1 MENIL
6 KTVDITKKFS
16 KKVAVSAVNMNIK
29 KGDIYGFIGRN
40 GTGKTTLIKM
50 LVGLSQP
57 TSGSIELFDS
67 KNLNKARRKIGT
79 VIEAPAFIPHLS
91 ARQNMF
97 IQWTLLGS
105 KDKSIID
112 ETLKLVGLDNVG
124 NKKVKKFSLG
134 MKQRLGI
141 AMTLMGEPEF
151 LILDE
156 PTNGLDPEGIIEIR
170 QMLKKLNQEKG
181 LTILIS
187 SHILGELSK
196 LATRYGIINDGV
208 LIDEFTEQELT
219 ERCQSSL
226 IVKVNDINK
235 ACEILKSELNTDRFS
250 VLNENTLEVFD
261 FVDNPGKV
269 NSILAKNDIIIDSIS
284 KKSVDLEDYFMKV
297 IGGNKDA

>member
-40 GTGKTTLIKM
+40 GAGKTTLIKM

-91 ARQNMF
+91 ARQNML
-97 IQWTLLGS
+97 IQLTLLGS

-250 VLNENTLEVFD
+250 VLNENALEVFD

>member
-6 KTVDITKKFS
+6 KTIDITKKFS
-16 KKVAVSAVNMNIK
+16 KKVAVSSVNMTIK

-40 GTGKTTLIKM
+40 GAGKTTLIKM

-57 TSGSIELFDS
+57 TSGSIELFDT
-67 KNLNKARRKIGT
+67 KNLNKVRSKIGT
-79 VIEAPAFIPHLS
+79 VIESPAFVPHLS
-91 ARQNMF
+91 ARQNML
-97 IQWTLLGS
+97 IQWKLLGT

-112 ETLKLVGLDNVG
+112 KTLKLVGLDNVG
-124 NKKVKKFSLG
+124 RKKVKKFSLG

-141 AMTLMGEPEF
+141 AMTLMGEPEL

-208 LIDEFTEQELT
+208 LVDEFTEEELV

-226 IVKVNDINK
+226 VVKVNDVNK
-235 ACEILKSELNTDRFS
+235 ASEILKSELNTEKFS

-261 FVDNPGKV
+261 FIDTPGTV
-269 NSILAKNDIIIDSIS
+269 NTVLAKNDIVVESIS
-284 KKSVDLEDYFMKV
+284 KKSVDLEEYFMKV
-297 IGGNKDA
+297 IGGNKND

>member
-40 GTGKTTLIKM
+40 GAGKTTLIKM

-91 ARQNMF
+91 ARQNML
-97 IQWTLLGS
+97 IQLTLLGS

-226 IVKVNDINK
+226 IVKVNDVNK

>member
-1 MENIL
+1 MEKIL

-40 GTGKTTLIKM
+40 GAGKTTLIKM

>member
-40 GTGKTTLIKM
+40 GAGKTTLIKM

-91 ARQNMF
+91 ARQNML
-97 IQWTLLGS
+97 IQLTLLGS

>member
-1 MENIL
+1 METIL

-40 GTGKTTLIKM
+40 GAGKTTLIKM

-91 ARQNMF
+91 ARQNML

-235 ACEILKSELNTDRFS
+235 ACEILKSELNTDKFS

>member
-40 GTGKTTLIKM
+40 GAGKTTLIKM

>member
-40 GTGKTTLIKM
+40 GAGKTTLIKM

-57 TSGSIELFDS
+57 TSGSVELFDS
-67 KNLNKARRKIGT
+67 KNLNKARHKIGT
-79 VIEAPAFIPHLS
+79 VIEAPAFVPHLS
-91 ARQNMF
+91 ARQNML

-112 ETLKLVGLDNVG
+112 ETLKLVGLGNVG

-196 LATRYGIINDGV
+196 LATRYGIINDCV
-208 LIDEFTEQELT
+208 LVEEFTEQELS
-219 ERCQSSL
+219 ERCKASL
-226 IVKVNDINK
+226 IVKVNDVVK
-235 ACEILKSELNTDRFS
+235 ACEILKSELNTDKFS
-250 VLNENTLEVFD
+250 VLNENTIEISD
-261 FVDNPGKV
+261 FVDNPGMV
-269 NSILAKNDIIIDSIS
+269 NSTLAKNDVIVDSIS
-284 KKSVDLEDYFMKV
+284 NKSIDLEDYFMKV

>member
-6 KTVDITKKFS
+6 ETINITKKFS

-29 KGDIYGFIGRN
+29 KGDIYGFIGKN
-40 GTGKTTLIKM
+40 GAGKTTLIKM
-50 LVGLSQP
+50 LVGLSRP
-57 TSGSIELFDS
+57 TSGFIELFGS
-67 KNLNKARRKIGT
+67 ENLNKARHKIGT
-79 VIEAPAFIPHLS
+79 VIESPAFVPHLN
-91 ARQNMF
+91 AKQNMI
-97 IQWTLLGS
+97 IQWKLLGS
-105 KDKSIID
+105 KNKSIID
-112 ETLKLVGLDNVG
+112 ETLKLVGLGDVE

-170 QMLKKLNQEKG
+170 QMLKRLNKEKG

-187 SHILGELSK
+187 SHILSELSK

-208 LIDEFTEQELT
+208 LIDEFTEQELI

-226 IVKVNDINK
+226 IVKVSDINK
-235 ACEILKSELNTDRFS
+235 AGEILKSKLNTDKFS
-250 VLNENTLEVFD
+250 VLNENTLEIFD
-261 FVDNPGKV
+261 FIDNPGKV
-269 NSILAKNDIIIDSIS
+269 NSALSKNDVVVESIS
-284 KKSVDLEDYFMKV
+284 NKSVDLEDYFMKV
-297 IGGNKDA
+297 IGGNKND

>member
-6 KTVDITKKFS
+6 KTIDITKKFS
-16 KKVAVSAVNMNIK
+16 KKVAVSSVNMTIK

-40 GTGKTTLIKM
+40 GAGKTTLIKM

-57 TSGSIELFDS
+57 TSGSIKLFDT
-67 KNLNKARRKIGT
+67 KNLNKVRSKIGT
-79 VIEAPAFIPHLS
+79 VIEAPAFVPHLS
-91 ARQNMF
+91 ARQNML
-97 IQWTLLGS
+97 IQWKLLGT

-124 NKKVKKFSLG
+124 RKKVKKFSLG

-141 AMTLMGEPEF
+141 AMTLMGEPEL

-208 LIDEFTEQELT
+208 LVDEFTEEELV

-226 IVKVNDINK
+226 VVKVNDVNK
-235 ACEILKSELNTDRFS
+235 ASEILKSELNTEKFS

-261 FVDNPGKV
+261 FIDSPGTV
-269 NSILAKNDIIIDSIS
+269 NTVLAKNDIVVESIS
-284 KKSVDLEDYFMKV
+284 KKSVDLEEYFMKV
-297 IGGNKDA
+297 IGGNKND

>member
-1 MENIL
+1 
-6 KTVDITKKFS
+6 
-16 KKVAVSAVNMNIK
+16 MNIK

-40 GTGKTTLIKM
+40 GAGKTTLIKM

>member
-1 MENIL
+1 
-6 KTVDITKKFS
+6 
-16 KKVAVSAVNMNIK
+16 MNIK

-40 GTGKTTLIKM
+40 GAGKTTLIKM

-235 ACEILKSELNTDRFS
+235 ACEILKSELNTDKFS

>member
-40 GTGKTTLIKM
+40 GAGKTTLIKM

-57 TSGSIELFDS
+57 TSGSIELFDI

-235 ACEILKSELNTDRFS
+235 ACEILKSELNTDKFS

>member
-40 GTGKTTLIKM
+40 GAGKTTLIKM

-91 ARQNMF
+91 ARQNML

-208 LIDEFTEQELT
+208 PIDEFTEQELT

-235 ACEILKSELNTDRFS
+235 ACEILKSELNTDKFS